1 MILFD
6 ARDLRLSLSKSRN
19 VREANPELVS
29 RSFNSTPTIKMAPD
43 TVLATG
49 YNLGAW
55 WHSGYSVCHHDS
67 ESWVAWFRICSLTYL
82 QGWPPVLFSGYPCV
96 CVCACVALY
105 INIHCHCHC

>member
-19 VREANPELVS
+19 VREANPELIS
-29 RSFNSTPTIKMAPD
+29 RSFNSTPTIKMAPH

-55 WHSGYSVCHHDS
+55 WHSGYAFCHHGS
-67 ESWVAWFRICSLTYL
+67 ESWVAWFRIFDLYT
-82 QGWPPVLFSGYPCV
+82 GMAEGAFSGYPCV
-96 CVCACVALY
+96 FVCVWLY
-105 INIHCHCHC
+105 VNIHCHC